1 MFINNL
7 IFVFKIEIVRIL
19 TEKVE
24 MQITLVWSLHIVSMF
39 WTAEF

>member
-24 MQITLVWSLHIVSMF
+24 MLITLVWSLHIVSMF
-39 WTAEF
+39 WTAKF